1 MADFVIS
8 ADWRAVAVPRWFQAP
23 LSLAG
28 YVSSADWRAVAV
40 SRWLQAPLSWSDAT
54 SLLGINDWR
63 ASAAAKRFTAA
74 EDWSDAT
81 SVIGACH
88 YDVRALLFK
97 MRGMDA
103 LVDGLYETW
112 LAGSA
117 DLRAQSY
124 AGALARPLRD
134 VCVIDVWDTA
144 AAAAPSTKGIVMPD
158 TLIVLRLLLTGTTP
172 QQLTTVATP
181 VKTTAFIKAAATNTA
196 PVALVVNGSASFVS
210 GLQLAPGD
218 PAVAEIDDLSKLWF
232 VTTDPGQSV
241 AVTASQ

>member
-8 ADWRAVAVPRWFQAP
+8 IDWRAVAVPRWLQAP
-23 LSLAG
+23 LSWNDATSLVGINDWRATAVAKRFTASFAD
-28 YVSSADWRAVAV
+28 YDISTDWRAVAV
-40 SRWLQAPLSWSDAT
+40 VR
-54 SLLGINDWR
+54 
-63 ASAAAKRFTAA
+63 RFTAN
-74 EDWSDAT
+74 EDWNDAT
-81 SVIGACH
+81 SVVGVCH
-88 YDVRALLFK
+88 YDVRALLYK

-103 LVDGLYETW
+103 VVNGLYETW
-112 LAGSA
+112 LVSSP

-124 AGALARPLRD
+124 PGALARPLRD

-144 AAAAPSTKGIVMPD
+144 AAGAPATKGIIMPD

-172 QQLTTVATP
+172 QQLTTTPTP
-181 VKTTAFIKAAATNTA
+181 VKTTSFIKAAATNTA
-196 PVALVVNGSASFVS
+196 PVALVVNGSATFTS

>member
-1 MADFVIS
+1 MADFLIS
-8 ADWRAVAVPRWFQAP
+8 ADWRPVAVSRWVQAPLSLSGYVSSTDWRAVAVPRWFQATLP
-23 LSLAG
+23 
-28 YVSSADWRAVAV
+28 
-40 SRWLQAPLSWSDAT
+40 WSDAT
-54 SLLGINDWR
+54 SLLGIVNRR
-63 ASAAAKRFTAA
+63 ASTVAKRFTAVL
-74 EDWSDAT
+74 DWSDAT

-88 YDVRALLFK
+88 YDVGALLYK

-103 LVDGLYETW
+103 VVDGLYETW
-112 LAGSA
+112 LAGSS

-124 AGALARPLRD
+124 AGALALPLRD
-134 VCVIDVWDTA
+134 VCVIDVWNTA

-158 TLIVLRLLLTGTTP
+158 TLIVLRLLLTGTVP
-172 QQLTTVATP
+172 QQLTTTPTP
-181 VKTTAFIKAAATNTA
+181 VKTTSFIKASATNTA
-196 PVALVVNGSASFVS
+196 PIALVVNGSGTFVS